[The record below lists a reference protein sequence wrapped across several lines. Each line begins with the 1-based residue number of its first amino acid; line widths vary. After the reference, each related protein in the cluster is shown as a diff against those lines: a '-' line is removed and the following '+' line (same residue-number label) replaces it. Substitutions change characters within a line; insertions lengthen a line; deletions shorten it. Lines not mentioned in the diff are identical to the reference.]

1 MKAQAK
7 EIPIIL
13 TDNKSALKDPAKFMT
28 VSLALQCVVESYR
41 QSLFSFEWLNGDGEV
56 RTQSELEDTQKS
68 KYDSVYAAYKTGIA
82 LERPVLGIGIGDNIE
97 IGSRR
102 DVLLTLYSLG
112 VRKLDVHVPKS
123 CADDFAQFMC

>member
-1 MKAQAK
+1 MRAQQK

-13 TDNKSALKDPAKFMT
+13 TDNRSVVKDPAKYITMR
-28 VSLALQCVVESYR
+28 VALKCVVESYR
-41 QSLFSFEWLNGDGEV
+41 QSLFSFEWLDGKGGV
-56 RTQSELEDTQKS
+56 KSPDDLLDTQKS

-82 LERPVLGIGIGDNIE
+82 LERPILGVGVGEHIE

-123 CADDFAQFMC
+123 CIDDFNKFMC